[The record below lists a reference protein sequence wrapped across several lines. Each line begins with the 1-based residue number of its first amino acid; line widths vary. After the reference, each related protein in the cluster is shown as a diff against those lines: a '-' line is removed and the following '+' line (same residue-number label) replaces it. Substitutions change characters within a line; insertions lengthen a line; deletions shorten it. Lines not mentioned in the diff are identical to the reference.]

1 MASNRRWRCPFRY
14 RGSRRESAVA
24 QLFSLGHIT
33 LMDTFY
39 QVFGFVAA
47 VSLGIIILTAFF
59 TIIGYFK
66 RATRGFDIVKM
77 KGFIKDGRLINVH
90 LSSGKTLL
98 GVRFIGF
105 TDQGSGRTTIPHQLA
120 SMVVLETA
128 TSARVY
134 IRADSV
140 RMFEE
145 VDHVA

>member
-1 MASNRRWRCPFRY
+1 MKFRQNL
-14 RGSRRESAVA
+14 R
-24 QLFSLGHIT
+24 
-33 LMDTFY
+33 MDTFY

-47 VSLGIIILTAFF
+47 LCAGIIILTGFF
-59 TIIGYFK
+59 TAVSYFK
-66 RATRGFDIVKM
+66 RATRGFEVVKM

-105 TDQGSGRTTIPHQLA
+105 TDQSVGKGGVPYQLA

-134 IRADSV
+134 VRADSV

-145 VDHVA
+145 VDHAA

>member
-1 MASNRRWRCPFRY
+1 
-14 RGSRRESAVA
+14 
-24 QLFSLGHIT
+24 
-33 LMDTFY
+33 MDTFY

-47 VSLGIIILTAFF
+47 LCAGIIILTGFF
-59 TIIGYFK
+59 TAVSYFK
-66 RATRGFDIVKM
+66 RATRGFEVVKM

-105 TDQGSGRTTIPHQLA
+105 TDQSVGKGGVPYQLA

-134 IRADSV
+134 VRADSV

-145 VDHVA
+145 VDHAA

>member
-1 MASNRRWRCPFRY
+1 
-14 RGSRRESAVA
+14 
-24 QLFSLGHIT
+24 
-33 LMDTFY
+33 MDTFY

-59 TIIGYFK
+59 TVIGYFK
-66 RATRGFDIVKM
+66 RVTRGFDIVKM

-90 LSSGKTLL
+90 LSSGKTLV

-105 TDQGSGRTTIPHQLA
+105 TDQTTGKGGVPYQLA

-128 TSARVY
+128 KKARVY
-134 IRADSV
+134 VRSDSV

-145 VDHVA
+145 VEDAA